1 MPSAE
6 QFLAVLEEKDILPP
20 EVLGALRR
28 TVRETAKPPAA
39 QALAD
44 WLVRHGH
51 LTPSMA
57 ERLLAEGH
65 PEGTRRK
72 AEGGGTA
79 SPRTDH
85 TAVPTGHQPP
95 ATSHQPLPGGFGLL
109 DELPPLGAAGGGP
122 LDTLLAAG
130 TIDEAQGPGLGPAR
144 RRRWSLRRFAKGLR
158 RFFREPRRSI
168 RNWFRRRSQVVQ
180 VKPADPRKVK
190 LLLFS
195 WGLAVA
201 LMATAF
207 GVFWYLSPPSP
218 GELVRRADV
227 AYDDG
232 KYAEAIECW
241 NIYLNKYA
249 YEPRAAEVRVRRSLA
264 ELREA
269 VEEARAADDWTA
281 AFEMAQSLMKKLPDE
296 PAYEDWQK
304 EVGEVLGMIG
314 EGLAR
319 QAAQQPTAAVV
330 EQARFVVGMIEM
342 NVGESL
348 RPDQEI
354 AEIQRLLEGS
364 EREVNRG
371 RDLEETLA
379 AVAAALEAKDAVAA
393 YAARNTLVARHPDL
407 AEDGRLEEALGPAAA
422 LLAQAVKM
430 VPRAVRAATGEQSA
444 GILASRAMAVRTVQ
458 GEVPGVKGR
467 SVFAATAGV
476 AYGLDAASGRLLWRR
491 FIAAEK
497 GAGPVSAK
505 PRPAF
510 PPQPLGDDPAGDL
523 LLTDPVHN
531 EVLRVQGATGRLV
544 WRQAIGRRI
553 AAAPVRAGNRLL
565 VPTEQGQLVLVDL
578 ATGASPGHVQLPQPL
593 GVSPTVDP
601 QRSLVFQVADQSTLY
616 VFSQD
621 DWACRQ
627 VFHLGQQ
634 RDAVAAPPVI
644 AGGYLLI
651 VENQGPG
658 PGSAWYPATLRVLG
672 MAEKGELKFLQ
683 HVRLKGRVTTAP
695 LVHGQRVAVLT
706 VQGTLELFKLAPAG
720 GPPLQ
725 SLARSELPGREEA
738 TRYLLARDDQ
748 WWVAD
753 TQLARYEIEA
763 EGGRLVPRQITGRLL
778 KFIQPPLLSGSVMYQ
793 VRERP
798 GMPGVMVS
806 AVDPQT
812 DEPVWQ
818 TWLAASL
825 AGEPLTDAPSG
836 SLTAVTASG
845 GVFRFPPAS
854 FQGNAP
860 ADQPVLAIEAA
871 KLIRSV
877 QDCTPLGGG
886 RFALTMGSGS
896 RPIVFYDPAEHDKRF
911 RWLVAPEP
919 MASAPLALAGGL
931 LVASATGNVF
941 LLDLQ
946 PKESS
951 AGNLA
956 QPFRPSLASVT
967 AWKWLPPQ
975 AVGQQA
981 ALLCDGDRRL
991 YLVRLQTQPE
1001 AALIEVA
1008 AATTSTAIVAPPVVV
1023 SEAGKLGEAHG
1034 AAAAARGV
1042 AFLVAGSSV
1051 VPFALPDLTEGQP
1064 QPLEGR
1070 CIWGPRR
1077 AGNVVLVATD
1087 KHRLYCFGAA
1097 QPSAAGQKGL
1107 FSPSPGEKPQAA
1119 PLAGSAGVNADADTA
1134 PKAPA
1139 IGRLLWTAALPYG
1152 CPVGAPLAA
1161 NGLIYLAAEGGTIW
1175 RISAETGR
1183 EAGKTESGCPLGTG
1197 PVLLDQR
1204 LFVATPDGC
1213 LLELNR
1219 P

>member
-28 TVRETAKPPAA
+28 TLRETAKPPAA

-57 ERLLAEGH
+57 ERLLAAGH

-122 LDTLLAAG
+122 LDPLLAAG
-130 TIDEAQGPGLGPAR
+130 PIDEAQGPGLGPAR

-168 RNWFRRRSQVVQ
+168 RNWFRRRSQFVQ

-232 KYAEAIECW
+232 QYAEAIECW
-241 NIYLNKYA
+241 SIFLNKYA
-249 YEPRAAEVRVRRSLA
+249 YEPRVAEVRVRRSLA
-264 ELREA
+264 ELRAA
-269 VEEARAADDWTA
+269 VEEARAVDDWTT

-296 PAYEDWQK
+296 PAYGDWQK

-330 EQARFVVGMIEM
+330 EQARRVVGMIEM
-342 NVGESL
+342 NVGEPQ
-348 RPDQEI
+348 RPSQAI

-364 EREVNRG
+364 QREVNRG
-371 RDLEETLA
+371 HDLEETLS
-379 AVAAALEAKDAVAA
+379 AVAAALLGKDAVTA
-393 YAARNTLVARHPDL
+393 YAARNALVARHQDL

-422 LLAQAVKM
+422 LLRQAVKM
-430 VPRAVRAATGEQSA
+430 VPRAVGATTDERSA

-458 GEVPGVKGR
+458 GEVPGAKGR

-510 PPQPLGDDPAGDL
+510 PPQTLGDDPAGDL

-553 AAAPVRAGNRLL
+553 VAAPVRAGNRLL

-578 ATGASPGHVQLPQPL
+578 ATGASPGHIELPQPL

-616 VFSQD
+616 VLSED
-621 DWACRQ
+621 DWTCRQ

-644 AGGYLLI
+644 AGGYLLV
-651 VENQGPG
+651 VENAG
-658 PGSAWYPATLRVLG
+658 AREATLRVLG
-672 MAEKGELKFLQ
+672 LGPPGAGQGELKSLQ
-683 HVRLKGRVTTAP
+683 HVALKGRVTTPP
-695 LVHGQRVAVLT
+695 LVDGQRVAVVT
-706 VQGTLELFKLAPAG
+706 VQGIVELFKLAPATRAPSAG
-720 GPPLQ
+720 WSPLERV
-725 SLARSELPGREEA
+725 ARSELSGREEA
-738 TRYLLARDDQ
+738 TRYLLARDNR

-763 EGGRLVPRQITGRLL
+763 EGGRLVPRQISDRLS
-778 KFIQPPLLSGSVMYQ
+778 KFIQPPVLLGAVMYHFC
-793 VRERP
+793 RRP

-818 TWLAASL
+818 TWLAAPL

-860 ADQPVLAIEAA
+860 ADQPVLAVEAD
-871 KLIRSV
+871 KLLQSV
-877 QDCTPLGGG
+877 REATPLGGG

-896 RPIVFYDPAEHDKRF
+896 RPIVLYDPAEHDKRF

-919 MASAPLALAGGL
+919 MASAPLALASGL
-931 LVASATGNVF
+931 LVPSSTGNVF

-946 PKESS
+946 STENPAK
-951 AGNLA
+951 
-956 QPFRPSLASVT
+956 PFRPLLASVT
-967 AWKWLPPQ
+967 AWKWSPPQ
-975 AVGQQA
+975 AVGRQA

-991 YLVRLQTQPE
+991 YLVRLQSQPE

-1008 AATTSTAIVAPPVVV
+1008 SATTSTAIVAPPVVV
-1023 SEAGKLGEAHG
+1023 SEAGKLGEALG

-1051 VPFALPDLTEGQP
+1051 VPFALPNLTEGQP

-1077 AGNVVLVATD
+1077 AGNVVLLATD
-1087 KHRLYCFGAA
+1087 KRRLYCLGAA

-1107 FSPSPGEKPQAA
+1107 LSPSPAEKPQAA
-1119 PLAGSAGVNADADTA
+1119 PLDGSAGVNADAGTA
-1134 PKAPA
+1134 PQAPS

-1152 CPVGAPLAA
+1152 CPVGAPLVAD
-1161 NGLIYLAAEGGTIW
+1161 GFIYLAAEGGTVW
-1175 RISAETGR
+1175 RIAAETGR

-1213 LLELNR
+1213 LLEVNR

>member
-1 MPSAE
+1 MPSAA

-20 EVLGALRR
+20 EVLGALRK
-28 TVRETAKPPAA
+28 TVRETAQPPTAR
-39 QALAD
+39 ALAD

-57 ERLLAEGH
+57 DRLL
-65 PEGTRRK
+65 
-72 AEGGGTA
+72 GTA
-79 SPRTDH
+79 GERPPPAER
-85 TAVPTGHQPP
+85 PPQPP
-95 ATSHQPLPGGFGLL
+95 PAAALPKGAGSGKPPAASGGGFGLL

-122 LDTLLAAG
+122 LDPLLAAG
-130 TIDEAQGPGLGPAR
+130 PIDEAQGPGLGPAR
-144 RRRWSLRRFAKGLR
+144 RRRWSLRRLAKGLR

-195 WGLAVA
+195 WGLAVT
-201 LMATAF
+201 LMTAAF

-218 GELVRRADV
+218 AELVRKADV

-241 NIYLNKYA
+241 NTYLNKYA
-249 YEPRAAEVRVRRSLA
+249 YEPRTAEIRVRRSLA
-264 ELREA
+264 ELRTA

-296 PAYEDWQK
+296 PAYGDWQK

-330 EQARFVVGMIEM
+330 EQARRVVGMIEM
-342 NVGESL
+342 NVGEAQ
-348 RPDQEI
+348 RPSQAI

-364 EREVNRG
+364 QREVNRG
-371 RDLEETLA
+371 HDLEETLA
-379 AVAAALEAKDAVAA
+379 AVAAALSGKDAVAA
-393 YAARNTLVARHPDL
+393 YAARNALVARHPDL

-422 LLAQAVKM
+422 LLRQAVKL
-430 VPRAVRAATGEQSA
+430 VPRAVKAATGERAA
-444 GILASRAMAVRTVQ
+444 GILASRAMAVRTVP
-458 GEVPGVKGR
+458 GAVPGVKGR
-467 SVFAATAGV
+467 SVFAAAAGV
-476 AYGLDAASGRLLWRR
+476 AYGLDMASGRLLWRR
-491 FIAAEK
+491 FIAAEQ
-497 GAGPVSAK
+497 GAAPGSAK
-505 PRPAF
+505 PPPDF

-523 LLTDPVHN
+523 LLTDPINN
-531 EVLRVQGATGRLV
+531 EVLLVQGATGRLV

-553 AAAPVRAGNRLL
+553 VAAPVRAGNRLL
-565 VPTEQGQLVLVDL
+565 VPAEQGQLVLVDL
-578 ATGASPGHVQLPQPL
+578 ATGDSPGHVELPQPL
-593 GVSPTVDP
+593 GVSPSVDP
-601 QRSLVFQVADQSTLY
+601 KRALVFQVADQSTLY
-616 VFSQD
+616 VLSED

-634 RDAVAAPPVI
+634 RDAVAAPPVV
-644 AGGYLLI
+644 AGGYLLV
-651 VENQGPG
+651 VENQGPRE
-658 PGSAWYPATLRVLG
+658 AMLWVLG
-672 MAEKGELKFLQ
+672 LGLPGAGQGELKSLQ
-683 HVRLKGRVTTAP
+683 HVALKDRVTTPP
-695 LVHGQRVAVLT
+695 LVDGQRVAVVT

-720 GPPLQ
+720 QAPSAGSSPLEP
-725 SLARSELPGREEA
+725 LARSELSGREEA
-738 TRYLLARDDQ
+738 TRYLLARGDR

-763 EGGRLVPRQITGRLL
+763 EGGRLVPRQISGRLW
-778 KFIQPPLLSGSVMYQ
+778 KFIQPPLLAGPVMYH

-798 GMPGVMVS
+798 GMPGVTVS

-818 TWLAASL
+818 TWLAAPL
-825 AGEPLTDAPSG
+825 AGEPLTDTPSG
-836 SLTAVTASG
+836 PLTAVTASG

-854 FQGNAP
+854 FQGDAP
-860 ADQPVLAIEAA
+860 ADQPILAVESAQ
-871 KLIRSV
+871 LIRGLR
-877 QDCTPLGGG
+877 DCTPLGGG
-886 RFALTMGSGS
+886 RFALTMGPGPG
-896 RPIVFYDPAEHDKRF
+896 PIVLYDPAEHDKRF
-911 RWLVAPEP
+911 RLLVAPEP

-931 LVASATGNVF
+931 LLPSTTGNVF

-946 PKESS
+946 SPEKP
-951 AGNLA
+951 GK
-956 QPFRPSLASVT
+956 PFHPSLASLA

-975 AVGQQA
+975 AVGRQA

-1008 AATTSTAIVAPPVVV
+1008 SATTSATIVAPPVVI
-1023 SEAGKLGEAHG
+1023 SEAEKVGEAVG
-1034 AAAAARGV
+1034 AAAAVRGV

-1051 VPFALPDLTEGQP
+1051 VPFTLPDLTEGQP

-1087 KHRLYCFGAA
+1087 KHRLYCLAAA
-1097 QPSAAGQKGL
+1097 QPSATGQKGL
-1107 FSPSPGEKPQAA
+1107 LSPSPAEKPQAA
-1119 PLAGSAGVNADADTA
+1119 PLEASAGVNADAETA
-1134 PKAPA
+1134 PPAPA

-1161 NGLIYLAAEGGTIW
+1161 DGFIYLAAEGGTVW

-1183 EAGKTESGCPLGTG
+1183 EAGETDSGCPLGTG

-1213 LLELNR
+1213 LLEISR